1 MRVPLLFLVV
11 LATILTIAE
20 RRLSDGGPNG
30 PPDPIPPLWEPADHR
45 ESGRGTSAALN
56 CPLVVSLERSSLYLL
71 TSAEDGVRFD
81 IDADGDLDQ
90 VGWTV
95 SGSDVAFL
103 ALDQDGDGTI
113 ANGRELIGSH
123 TLPRARNGPNA
134 LAMLANDA
142 APGERRGV
150 IDGRN
155 PLFFKLLLWTDTNH
169 NAISEPEELK
179 SAEKAVS
186 SVGLGFTPQHRKDR
200 HGNVS
205 RFRGFVHIRTTAENQ
220 VIRTADEDNERRRS
234 MYDACVVT
242 ER

>member
-1 MRVPLLFLVV
+1 MRVPLLSLVV

-45 ESGRGTSAALN
+45 ESGSGTSAALN
-56 CPLVVSLERSSLYLL
+56 CPLVMSLERSSLYLL

-90 VGWTV
+90 IAWTV

-113 ANGRELIGSH
+113 ASGRELIGSH
-123 TLPRARNGPNA
+123 TLPGARNGPNA
-134 LAMLANDA
+134 LTMLASDA
-142 APGERRGV
+142 VAGERRGV

-169 NAISEPEELK
+169 NAISEHEELRPV
-179 SAEKAVS
+179 EQAVS

-205 RFRGFVHIRTTAENQ
+205 RFRGFVHIRTTAEDQ

>member
-1 MRVPLLFLVV
+1 MRVPLLSLVV
-11 LATILTIAE
+11 LATLLTIAE

-30 PPDPIPPLWEPADHR
+30 PPDPIPPLWEPADHW
-45 ESGRGTSAALN
+45 ESGSGTPVALN
-56 CPLVVSLERSSLYLL
+56 CPLVMSLERSSLYLL

-90 VGWTV
+90 IAWTV

-113 ANGRELIGSH
+113 ASGRELIGSH
-123 TLPRARNGPNA
+123 TLPGARNGPNA
-134 LAMLANDA
+134 LTMLASDA
-142 APGERRGV
+142 VPGERRGV
-150 IDGRN
+150 IDSRN

-169 NAISEPEELK
+169 NAISEHEELRPV
-179 SAEKAVS
+179 EQAVS
-186 SVGLGFTPQHRKDR
+186 NVGLGFTPQHRKDR

-205 RFRGFVHIRTTAENQ
+205 RFRGFVHIRTTAEDQ
-220 VIRTADEDNERRRS
+220 VIRTADEDHERRRS